1 MTSTTA
7 YAAVRAMVL
16 NYKIASSSFSTG
28 RIHAELGVVTSY
40 STTTGSGPMEI
51 DRNSENYKGKSKGKY
66 GKGKDSK
73 GKGKQTPYKGKGKSA
88 PKGMKGKAKVAT
100 KEKASLVVFPMT
112 LVGIAARLDT
122 GRKTAES

>member
-1 MTSTTA
+1 MTSTTD

-16 NYKIASSSFSTG
+16 NYEIASSSFSTG

-51 DRNSENYKGKSKGKY
+51 DRISENYKGKSKGKY

-88 PKGMKGKAKVAT
+88 PKGMKGKGKGGNKGKGKSGGV
-100 KEKASLVVFPMT
+100 SNGHL
-112 LVGIAARLDT
+112 
-122 GRKTAES
+122 